1 RTAAPAGTGI
11 GFCCCDAPHD
21 RHWSGQPE
29 SYWQKNLLECST
41 PSQTMDDGLLS
52 SFDQTWKNFSGAW
65 KSARTKSSEKAVHD
79 LRVNTRRLI
88 AILELAKAVSGA
100 TEIAKLQ
107 RRFKKVL
114 KRMGPL
120 RDTQV
125 LLVNLS
131 RIPQTGLVNDFK
143 KALEQRE
150 RREIDGIRDELRR
163 WRKQKLSKAVE
174 DVRVGFSNLQVG
186 LGSEK
191 IHRSVDRV
199 LTSRRNELLKSER
212 RFHRSQP
219 VSEDLLHEMRIALKK
234 FRYVIEAAQPV
245 LDDSAKRRAKE
256 MHSFQQLIGESRD
269 VELLRTALEKWASK
283 RGKIIAIV
291 PALDRL
297 PQMRDSRLKKVV
309 SSLTEREQT
318 LTGTPKP
325 IVEKTHAIGAVTS
338 EPPKGDLV
346 KSAAD

>member
-1 RTAAPAGTGI
+1 MA
-11 GFCCCDAPHD
+11 
-21 RHWSGQPE
+21 
-29 SYWQKNLLECST
+29 
-41 PSQTMDDGLLS
+41 DGLLS
-52 SFDQTWKNFSGAW
+52 SLDQSWKNFSGAW

-79 LRVNTRRLI
+79 LRVSTRRLI
-88 AILELAKAVSGA
+88 AMLELAKAVSGD
-100 TEIAKLQ
+100 TEIPKLQ

-131 RIPQTGLVNDFK
+131 RVQKSGLVNKFK
-143 KALEQRE
+143 KTLEQRE
-150 RREIDGIRDELRR
+150 RHEIDGIRDELERG
-163 WRKQKLSKAVE
+163 RKQKLSKAVE
-174 DVRVGFSNLQVG
+174 DVRVEFCNVESE
-186 LGSEK
+186 LGNEK

-199 LTSRRNELLKSER
+199 LALRRNELLKAER

-234 FRYVIEAAQPV
+234 FRYVIEAAQPM
-245 LDDSAKRRAKE
+245 LDDSAKQRAKE

-283 RGKIIAIV
+283 RGRIIAIV
-291 PALDRL
+291 PALDHL
-297 PQMRDSRLKKVV
+297 QQIRDSLLKKVV
-309 SSLTEREQT
+309 NSLTELEQT

-325 IVEKTHAIGAVTS
+325 IVEKIHAIGAATA
-338 EPPKGDLV
+338 EPPKQDLA

>member
-1 RTAAPAGTGI
+1 MA
-11 GFCCCDAPHD
+11 
-21 RHWSGQPE
+21 
-29 SYWQKNLLECST
+29 
-41 PSQTMDDGLLS
+41 DGLLFS
-52 SFDQTWKNFSGAW
+52 LVQSWKNFSGAW
-65 KSARTKSSEKAVHD
+65 KIARTKSSEKAVHD
-79 LRVNTRRLI
+79 LRVSTRRLI
-88 AILELAKAVSGA
+88 AILELAKAVSGD
-100 TEIAKLQ
+100 TEIPKLQ

-131 RIPQTGLVNDFK
+131 RVQKSGLVNKFK
-143 KALEQRE
+143 KTLEQRE
-150 RREIDGIRDELRR
+150 RHEIDGIRDELKRGLKR
-163 WRKQKLSKAVE
+163 KLSKAVD
-174 DVRVGFSNLQVG
+174 DVRAGFGSVESE
-186 LGSEK
+186 LGNVK

-199 LTSRRNELLKSER
+199 LTSRRNELLKAER
-212 RFHRSQP
+212 RFHQSQP

-234 FRYVIEAAQPV
+234 FRYVIEAAQPM

-297 PQMRDSRLKKVV
+297 QQIRDSLLKKVV
-309 SSLTEREQT
+309 SSLTELEQT
-318 LTGTPKP
+318 LTETPKP